1 MVREIVAKKITET
14 VKNLCIEA
22 ATSLPEDVL
31 ESLNKALAK
40 EESSTGREILR
51 QLISNAKIAWRD
63 KLPLCQDTGAVIIF
77 LELGQDV
84 RIIEG
89 TLAEAIN
96 EGVSRGYHTG
106 YLRKSM
112 VADPLKRKNTEDNT
126 PAIVHT
132 EIVPGENIRI
142 RLLAKGGGAEN
153 CSAIRMFTPSAT
165 KEEIEN
171 FIIETVE
178 KSGPNACPPVI
189 VGVGIGGTFDYAPI
203 LAKMALLRETG
214 MHHSEKDIA
223 EWERALLEKINKT
236 GIGPMG
242 LGGRT
247 TALAVHIEKYPC
259 HISSLPVAVNI
270 ECHAHRHKEATI

>member
-14 VKNLCIEA
+14 VKNLCIEV
-22 ATSLPEDVL
+22 ATSLPDDVL

-63 KLPLCQDTGAVIIF
+63 KLPLCQDTGAVIVF

-84 RIIEG
+84 RIIDG

-96 EGVSRGYHTG
+96 EGVSRGYHAG

-112 VADPLKRKNTEDNT
+112 VVDPLKRKNTEDNT

-132 EIVPGENIRI
+132 EIVSGENIRI

-165 KEEIEN
+165 KGEIEN

-178 KSGPNACPPVI
+178 KSGPNACPPII
-189 VGVGIGGTFDYAPI
+189 VGVGIGGTFDYAPL
-203 LAKMALLRETG
+203 LAKKALLRETG